1 MKITTRLSI
10 LCLLMLLLTG
20 CPEEPDITVVPA
32 PSWKAEFTIKNQI
45 SQAVPL
51 ILKPCHYSHL
61 DKQWYIWSRF
71 QEDETIQDSS
81 KQEEAK
87 ALQTKTR
94 TSVAL
99 PHPQQEVLKA
109 GEKRTVI
116 FREMFGFSGPE
127 ATLSFLAEVGGKT
140 YIGWEKEALVDRQP
154 QPAAPLQPAPVQ
166 DRLGYF
172 HLENESATWHGPQAP
187 RTPPPQG
194 SPPTARY
201 TVTITDDGPDGTP
214 QAEFTLEELSY

>member
-1 MKITTRLSI
+1 MCSLSHLIFSQRYKTMKITIRLSI
-10 LCLLMLLLTG
+10 LCLLILLLTG
-20 CPEEPDITVVPA
+20 CPEETIIVDPA
-32 PSWKAEFTIKNQI
+32 QEWNAEFTIKNET
-45 SQAVPL
+45 SQGVSL
-51 ILKPCHYSHL
+51 IFKSCE
-61 DKQWYIWSRF
+61 KT
-71 QEDETIQDSS
+71 QECWEIMQDSQ
-81 KQEEAK
+81 KEE
-87 ALQTKTR
+87 
-94 TSVAL
+94 
-99 PHPQQEVLKA
+99 LKA
-109 GEKRTVI
+109 GERRTVVFQMI
-116 FREMFGFSGPE
+116 AVLTIR

-201 TVTITDDGPDGTP
+201 TVTITDGPDGTP
-214 QAEFTLEELSY
+214 QAEFMLVELSY